1 VGAGGSLEAA
11 YRLAG
16 PIKAGSWHLIGD
28 GVAFDPAD
36 VTFAVS
42 WRSSDGMDH
51 PIVSFEHNF
60 PTGGAP
66 VNGFIPA
73 THLDADAM
81 GVAADAAPN
90 DELVLRITAK
100 GNPAD
105 ALLFLPNGD
114 GSHAQG
120 RIPSLT
126 LPQ

>member
-1 VGAGGSLEAA
+1 MGAGGSLEAA

-16 PIKAGSWHLIGD
+16 PIKAGNWHLIGD

-36 VTFAVS
+36 VTFTVL
-42 WRSSDGMDH
+42 WRDAHGADH
-51 PIVSFEHNF
+51 VLATFEHMF
-60 PTGGAP
+60 PVGGSP

-73 THLDADAM
+73 TPFEADAM
-81 GVAADAAPN
+81 GVAAAAVVN

-114 GSHAQG
+114 GAHAQG